1 MFHVRLPVAAVQH
14 APHPVQVAEQEEF
27 ILNGRILLVD
37 DEEPVLEFE
46 REVLSGAGASIVAL
60 TRGDHAIPLLERQSF
75 DVLVFDGKMPG
86 RYNGVD
92 ICDWLAK
99 HRPELLDR
107 VILTVSNVED
117 AELRS
122 RIQGLGVRSL
132 SKPFQVGDLLSACR
146 AILQKPRSA
155 AAHA

>member
-1 MFHVRLPVAAVQH
+1 MTTK
-14 APHPVQVAEQEEF
+14 HP
-27 ILNGRILLVD
+27 ILLVD

-46 REVLSGAGASIVAL
+46 HEVLSGAGASIVAL

-132 SKPFQVGDLLSACR
+132 SKPFQVGDLLRGKLLAFGRHLKIFICVTHG
-146 AILQKPRSA
+146 LN
-155 AAHA
+155 H

>member
-1 MFHVRLPVAAVQH
+1 MCSS
-14 APHPVQVAEQEEF
+14 
-27 ILNGRILLVD
+27 D
-37 DEEPVLEFE
+37 
-46 REVLSGAGASIVAL
+46 
-60 TRGDHAIPLLERQSF
+60 LERQSF

-146 AILQKPRSA
+146 GIQQKRRSA
-155 AAHA
+155 AAQA